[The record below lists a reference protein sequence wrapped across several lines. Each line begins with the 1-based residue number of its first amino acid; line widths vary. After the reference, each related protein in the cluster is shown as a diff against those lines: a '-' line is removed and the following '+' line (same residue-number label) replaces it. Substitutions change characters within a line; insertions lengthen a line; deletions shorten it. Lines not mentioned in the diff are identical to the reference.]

1 MGTLAYCFM
10 NTLNLDILFCSHAV
24 FHLLYTVVGMIVILD
39 AAPVSLLNESV
50 VSQRGKVN
58 DLMTCS

>member
-1 MGTLAYCFM
+1 MGTLAYCIM

-24 FHLLYTVVGMIVILD
+24 FHLLYTVVVMIVILD

-50 VSQRGKVN
+50 VLNKEEK
-58 DLMTCS
+58 